1 MAAMW
6 WLDALAPEL
15 EYRGLVGERRA
26 LLRRVP
32 GAWRERLPAD
42 TWARLCA
49 ASGVRVVFRTD
60 SPVIALRAEWLSR
73 QTDWGNAAIDVYLNG
88 QFYAQLRGLGLAT
101 AQDVVYDGPARDRC
115 VELFMPPYGEIR
127 FAGIGVAN
135 DATVRPPPPLEG
147 PRLLFYGDSI
157 THGSTATRAGTTYPA
172 RIARRLGVD
181 FVNLGVGGSA
191 RGEPA
196 MAEIA
201 ASLRADVIVLAYGV
215 NTYGSSYEEPRA
227 FERTYD
233 TFLAILRWSQPDVP
247 ILLITPLFHTCEF
260 EQTTRGGAKLEEYR
274 RVIREVV
281 YRRQSFGDAN
291 LILLEGHGLIGPGQG
306 DLLADHVHPND
317 AGFAAIADA
326 LAPQIQRILSLTTP
340 QPTS

>member
-1 MAAMW
+1 MQ

-26 LLRRVP
+26 SLHRVP
-32 GAWRERLPAD
+32 AGWRERLPAD
-42 TWARLCA
+42 TWMRLCA

-60 SPVIALRAEWLSR
+60 SPAIAVRAEWLAGYKDLGAS
-73 QTDWGNAAIDVYLNG
+73 AIDVYLNG
-88 QFYAQLRGLGLAT
+88 QFYSQLRHVGLGM
-101 AQDVVYDGPARDRC
+101 AQDIVYEGPPGDRC
-115 VELFMPPYGEIR
+115 VELFMPPYAEIR
-127 FAGIGVAN
+127 FAGIGVDQ
-135 DATVRPPPPLEG
+135 DAQVTAPPLAQG

-157 THGSTATRAGTTYPA
+157 THGSTTTRGGTTYPA
-172 RIARRLGVD
+172 RIARCLGVD

-196 MAEIA
+196 MAELA
-201 ASLRADVIVLAYGV
+201 ASLRADIIVLAYGV
-215 NTYGSSYEEPRA
+215 NTFGSSYEEPRA

-233 TFLAILRWSQPDVP
+233 TFLAVLRWRQPEVP
-247 ILLITPLFHTCEF
+247 IVMVTPLFHTREF
-260 EQTTRGGAKLEEYR
+260 EATTHGGAKLEEYR

-317 AGFAAIADA
+317 AGFAAIADGLGA
-326 LAPQIQRILSLTTP
+326 QIQRVLSLTCSKT
-340 QPTS
+340 

>member
-1 MAAMW
+1 MAAMQW
-6 WLDALAPEL
+6 VDPLAPEL

-26 LLRRVP
+26 LLHRVP
-32 GAWRERLPAD
+32 ATWRERLPAD
-42 TWARLCA
+42 TWMRLCA
-49 ASGVRVVFRTD
+49 ASGVRVAFRTD
-60 SPVIALRAEWLSR
+60 SATIAVRAEWLSQ
-73 QTDWGNAAIDVYLNG
+73 QTNRANAEIDLYQNG
-88 QFYAQLRGLGLAT
+88 QFHGQLRSQGLGT
-101 AQDVVYDGPARDRC
+101 AEGVVYDGPSRDRC
-115 VELFMPPYGEIR
+115 VELYMPPYGEVR
-127 FAGIGVAN
+127 FAGVGVAE
-135 DATVRPPPPLEG
+135 DACIRPPPPLDG

-157 THGSTATRAGTTYPA
+157 THGSTTVRPGTTYPA
-172 RIARRLGVD
+172 RIARSHRVD

-201 ASLRADVIVLAYGV
+201 ASLRADVIVLAFGV
-215 NTYGSSYEEPRA
+215 NTFGSSYEEPRA

-233 TFLAILRWSQPDVP
+233 TFLAILRWHQPEVP
-247 ILLITPLFHTCEF
+247 ILIVTPLFHTCEF

-317 AGFAAIADA
+317 AGFAAIANA
-326 LAPQIQRILSLTTP
+326 LGAQIQRVLSLTSSKT
-340 QPTS
+340 